1 MYDFYNQPNSAVDY
15 MIKEER
21 RKREKQEEV
30 LRNEEIEKQNAPI
43 LEQLKRI
50 EEQGNEQIKVLREDS
65 ERQKEQIKR
74 LNKSEEDARQEA
86 RNAKFISIVSFC
98 VGTLIAIASLIGAF
112 AMAFLYVCIFL

>member
-30 LRNEEIEKQNAPI
+30 LRRNEEIEKQNAPI

-50 EEQGNEQIKVLREDS
+50 EEKGNEQIKVLREDS
-65 ERQKEQIKR
+65 ER
-74 LNKSEEDARQEA
+74 
-86 RNAKFISIVSFC
+86 
-98 VGTLIAIASLIGAF
+98 
-112 AMAFLYVCIFL
+112 